1 MRHSSGTQIRW
12 LASACGVAAVLA
24 LSATNAPAQTP
35 VNGGTLVV
43 ALPGDIQRT
52 DAALTDDTNSAYVMN
67 QVMEGLVGLKPGSRS
82 EIVPVLSSG
91 WTVSPDGKTYTFQLR
106 KGIKFHDGTDFD
118 ANAVKYNYDRWLKI
132 PDSYSKLQYTY
143 FIDVAVK
150 PVVDSV
156 TVTSPTEV
164 VITLKAPNSA
174 FLTTQTLPPFFIASP
189 KALEA
194 GDASDPDFS
203 KNTYAQGGPTAMVGT
218 GPFKFKEWV
227 PGDHVLL
234 VKNPDYWDQAHA
246 AHLDALKFQTNFPN
260 STATLNALQSGGVDV
275 AQTLAPIDSK
285 AAAGDANLQ
294 AIDRGGSCNLFELA
308 MNQKQKPFDNVKL
321 RQAAA
326 YAINKQALVAPFYAG
341 QAVLA
346 DNWMPEGLFGYKALH
361 LPTYDP
367 AKAKALIAES
377 GVSDLSFDFWYP
389 SNVTRPYMP
398 DPKGEFQAILSD
410 LEAVGFKP
418 NPKTSTW
425 NPDYLTGIGGQY
437 PMYLLGLTCDWAG
450 PDNFLM
456 ANLFGYKTLAD
467 GSFGPNPRYNEKND
481 ALQKAMEAA
490 LGAPNDGEAV
500 KHWQEAQDMLA
511 ADMPAVPILSSNP
524 PAVAQKYVQGFVP
537 SASLTEFYNTVW
549 IAPH

>member
-1 MRHSSGTQIRW
+1 MMRSRFGVVLAIGGLVTS
-12 LASACGVAAVLA
+12 LASAVSTVI
-24 LSATNAPAQTP
+24 AQTP
-35 VNGGTLVV
+35 TNGGTLVV

-52 DAALTDDTNSAYVMN
+52 DSSLTDDTNSAYVMN
-67 QVMEGLVGLKPGSRS
+67 QVMQGLVGLKPGSLS
-82 EIVPVLSSG
+82 EIIPVLSSG
-91 WTVSPDGKTYTFQLR
+91 WVVSPDGRTYTFALR

-118 ANAVKYNYDRWLKI
+118 ANAVKFNYDRWLHI

-164 VITLKAPNSA
+164 AITLKEPNSS

-194 GDASDPDFS
+194 GNSSDPDFS
-203 KNTYAQGGPTAMVGT
+203 KNAYAQGGPMAMTGT

-227 PGDHVLL
+227 PGDHVTLT
-234 VKNPDYWDQAHA
+234 KNKDYWDQVNA
-246 AHLDALKFQTNFPN
+246 AHLDAIKFETNFPN
-260 STATLNALQSGGVDV
+260 STATLNALQSGGIDV

-285 AAAGDANLQ
+285 TAASDPSLQ
-294 AIDRGGSCNLFELA
+294 AMDRGGSCNLFELA
-308 MNQKQKPFDNVKL
+308 MNQVQKPFNNVKI
-321 RQAAA
+321 RQAVA
-326 YAINKQALVAPFYAG
+326 YAINKQALASAFYAG

-346 DNWMPEGLFGYKALH
+346 DNWMPAGLFAYKALN

-367 AKAKALIAES
+367 ARAKALIAES

-398 DPKGEFQAILSD
+398 DPKGEFQAILND

-437 PMYLLGLTCDWAG
+437 PMYLLGLTCDWAA
-450 PDNFLM
+450 PDNFLS
-456 ANLFGYKTLAD
+456 ANLFGYKTLSD

-481 ALQKAMEAA
+481 ALQKAMQDALMAPNPDEAA
-490 LGAPNDGEAV
+490 R
-500 KHWQEAQDMLA
+500 HWRQAQDILA
-511 ADMPAVPILSSNP
+511 ADMPTVPVLSSNP
-524 PAVAQKYVQGFVP
+524 PAVAQKYVKGFVP
-537 SASLTEFYNTVW
+537 SASLTELYNSVW